1 MWIMNHKISRP
12 AQELLM
18 AVAMNCNT
26 HSQQDIEVIGGFT
39 KFRFKNKPNVN
50 LYLAVSFYEKYWFLY
65 ETATTNQFL
74 QFAFRWETFIKIYAD
89 IFSSSHFSSAFENYV
104 VPIRKT
110 CPPFWSIQ
118 FLMNYLMLEIPTT
131 WQFYKS
137 CLTLTKKLRQ
147 PV

>member
-50 LYLAVSFYEKYWFLY
+50 LYLAVSFFFFSKDEIFFLY
-65 ETATTNQFL
+65 ESETTNHFL
-74 QFAFRWETFIKIYAD
+74 QFAFR
-89 IFSSSHFSSAFENYV
+89 
-104 VPIRKT
+104 
-110 CPPFWSIQ
+110 
-118 FLMNYLMLEIPTT
+118 
-131 WQFYKS
+131 
-137 CLTLTKKLRQ
+137 
-147 PV
+147 